1 MISPSDALGFLEEA
15 GCAANVIRHCQVVS
29 KKAVEIAVAYRES
42 GRDIDLDVVEV
53 GALLHDIGRCRTH
66 GIRHALEGVSIA
78 EDLELDPRLIRI
90 IRNHIG
96 AGITRQEAL
105 LLGLPE
111 SDYLPVSIEEKIVA
125 HADNL
130 VMGEDI
136 VTISSCIQRM
146 RDRGMS
152 EVSITRV
159 QTLADEV
166 GTY

>member
-1 MISPSDALGFLEEA
+1 MIAPSDALRLLEEA

-29 KKAVEIAVAYRES
+29 STAVEIAAVHRDS
-42 GRDIDLDVVEV
+42 GKDVDLEIVEV
-53 GALLHDIGRCRTH
+53 GALLHDIGRSHTH

-78 EDLELDPRLIRI
+78 EELGLDPRLVLI

-111 SDYLPVSIEEKIVA
+111 DDYLPVSIEEKIVS

-130 VMGEDI
+130 VMGEER
-136 VTISSCIQRM
+136 VTISRCIRRM
-146 RDRGMS
+146 RDRGMK
-152 EVSITRV
+152 EEIIARV
-159 QTLADEV
+159 RDLADEV
-166 GTY
+166 GIV

>member
-1 MISPSDALGFLEEA
+1 MISPSDALALLEEA

-29 KKAVEIAVAYRES
+29 KTAVEIAVAYRDS
-42 GRDIDLDVVEV
+42 GKDVDLEVVEV

-78 EDLELDPRLIRI
+78 EELGLDPRIIRI

-96 AGITRQEAL
+96 AGITCQEAL

-111 SDYLPVSIEEKIVA
+111 DDYLPVSIEEKIVS

-130 VMGEDI
+130 VMGEER
-136 VTISSCIQRM
+136 VTISRCIQRM
-146 RDRGMS
+146 EDRGMS
-152 EVSITRV
+152 KDAIARV
-159 QTLADEV
+159 RDLADEV
-166 GTY
+166 GIY